1 MLIISSW
8 FLRIMYKNNQKKIF
22 FFKTFIKK
30 IFILYIHIYIFI
42 IIITFDFKKK
52 KRETKKIIKITRQR
66 DKTHSKSLK
75 IFFII

>member
-1 MLIISSW
+1 MLITSSC
-8 FLRIMYKNNQKKIF
+8 FSRIMYKNNQKKIF

-52 KRETKKIIKITRQR
+52 EKRNEKNNKNNSAT
-66 DKTHSKSLK
+66 
-75 IFFII
+75 